1 MTKGQ
6 MEVQLRESFVKLF
19 QKEVGKG
26 PANIIVKIVRNYIV
40 IELEGI
46 LTPLEKNLLNME
58 DGEKE
63 VQNLQKKIFANSI
76 KDYISL
82 VEKIIKSKVIDI
94 VTKVNIKHN
103 KRYILAIAEIGY
115 VSVFLV
121 FS

>member
-6 MEVQLRESFVKLF
+6 VEVQLRESFVKLF

-103 KRYILAIAEIGY
+103 KRYILAIAEKN
-115 VSVFLV
+115 LEN
-121 FS
+121 